1 MKTLN
6 VEALFSEAFAFP
18 RGTRLRRMAGR
29 VRISRYQSDADMG
42 DAMADVGMPRR
53 RRELLVFLFLTVVLA
68 PMLAVAIVGGYGFM
82 VWMYQLFAGPPGS

>member
-1 MKTLN
+1 
-6 VEALFSEAFAFP
+6 
-18 RGTRLRRMAGR
+18 MAGR
-29 VRISRYQSDADMG
+29 IRISCFESDADMG
-42 DAMADVGMPRR
+42 DAMADVAMPRR

>member
-1 MKTLN
+1 MVAINETLTWG
-6 VEALFSEAFAFP
+6 V
-18 RGTRLRRMAGR
+18 T
-29 VRISRYQSDADMG
+29 
-42 DAMADVGMPRR
+42 MADVGMPRR

>member
-1 MKTLN
+1 
-6 VEALFSEAFAFP
+6 
-18 RGTRLRRMAGR
+18 
-29 VRISRYQSDADMG
+29 
-42 DAMADVGMPRR
+42 MADVVMPRR

>member
-1 MKTLN
+1 
-6 VEALFSEAFAFP
+6 
-18 RGTRLRRMAGR
+18 MAGR
-29 VRISRYQSDADMG
+29 IRISRFESDADMG
-42 DAMADVGMPRR
+42 EAMADVGMPRR

>member
-1 MKTLN
+1 
-6 VEALFSEAFAFP
+6 
-18 RGTRLRRMAGR
+18 
-29 VRISRYQSDADMG
+29 MG

-82 VWMYQLFAGPPGS
+82 VWIYQLFAGPPGS